1 LKNNCFSIN
10 GAGAFGYSWPK
21 SDHGPKSMPY
31 TKINY
36 KCVASLKQK
45 TIKLLK
51 ENRRK
56 SLEPKAR

>member
-1 LKNNCFSIN
+1 
-10 GAGAFGYSWPK
+10 
-21 SDHGPKSMPY
+21 MPY